1 MRRAA
6 AALPPYRVRRVTGDR
21 YAGEWPREQFRAH
34 AIQYDLAP
42 LDRSALY
49 LALLPVVNSGRVE
62 LPNEPALLRELRSL
76 ERRRGPSGRDRVDH
90 PPGAH
95 DDRANAVAGV
105 SALEASASAR
115 WRLFAGRFRAVAA
128 GVSRKER
135 KVPR

>member
-1 MRRAA
+1 MRLLR
-6 AALPPYRVRRVTGDR
+6 LYRVRRVTGDR

-34 AIQYDLAP
+34 KIQYDLAP

-49 LALLPVVNSGRVE
+49 LALLPVVNSGTVE

-90 PPGAH
+90 PPGGH

-105 SALEASASAR
+105 VHARVRARLEV
-115 WRLFAGRFRAVAA
+115 W
-128 GVSRKER
+128 
-135 KVPR
+135 

>member
-1 MRRAA
+1 MVVDVVRPWRPPFNPSGVVEECTELLRR
-6 AALPPYRVRRVTGDR
+6 YRVRRVTGDR

-49 LALLPVVNSGRVE
+49 LALLPVVNSGTVE

-105 SALEASASAR
+105 VHAR
-115 WRLFAGRFRAVAA
+115 VRAPLQVW
-128 GVSRKER
+128 
-135 KVPR
+135 